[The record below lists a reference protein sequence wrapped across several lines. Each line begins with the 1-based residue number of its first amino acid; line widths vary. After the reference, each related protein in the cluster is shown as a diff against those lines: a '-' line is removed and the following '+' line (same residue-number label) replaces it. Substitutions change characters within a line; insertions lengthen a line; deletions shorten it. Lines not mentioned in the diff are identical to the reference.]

1 MRLDVVRR
9 RVELPE
15 RGVELGILDFGGDG
29 PLALLAHANG
39 FCAGVYGLLAEAL
52 REEFRVVAFDARGHG
67 DSSKPPLEAYDWDE
81 FALDLLALAER
92 LCAELGYARV
102 DYGIGHSFG
111 GTATLTAAAERPDLF
126 GRVAL
131 LDPVVMPPAEERSRD
146 LSQRRNIMSDIA
158 RNRRQVWS
166 SRDELRET
174 WGSRQAFAAWDRRV
188 LDLYIDEGFRDREDG
203 QVELKCPGEIEAT
216 IFEASPRFDLFART
230 KQARNPGLLLSG
242 ADGQLPAELHRRLA
256 AGIPTLEIESVP
268 AGHLML
274 MTAPDLVAE
283 KVLAFA
289 ARTPVQS

>member
-1 MRLDVVRR
+1 MVRR

-15 RGVELGILDFGGDG
+15 RGVELGILDFGGDA

-39 FCAGVYGLLAEAL
+39 FCAGIYGLLAEAL

-67 DSSKPPLEAYDWDE
+67 DSSKPAFEAYDWGE

-131 LDPVVMPPAEERSRD
+131 LDPVVMPPAEERPPD

-174 WGSRQAFAAWDRRV
+174 WGAREAFAAWDRRV
-188 LDLYIDEGFRDREDG
+188 LDLYIDEGFRDRDDG

-230 KQARNPGLLLSG
+230 KQARTPGLLLSG
-242 ADGQLPAELHRRLA
+242 SDGPLPAELHRRLA
-256 AGIPTLEIESVP
+256 GGIPALELESIP

-283 KVLAFA
+283 RVLAFA
-289 ARTPVQS
+289 ARTPV

>member
-1 MRLDVVRR
+1 MVRR

-15 RGVELGILDFGGDG
+15 RGVELGILDFGGDA

-39 FCAGVYGLLAEAL
+39 FCAGIYGLLAEAL

-67 DSSKPPLEAYDWDE
+67 DSSKPPLDAYDWGE
-81 FALDLLALAER
+81 FALDLLALAEH

-126 GRVAL
+126 SRFAL
-131 LDPVVMPPAEERSRD
+131 LDPVVMPPAEELPLD
-146 LSQRRNIMSDIA
+146 LSQHRNTMSDIA

-174 WGSRQAFAAWDRRV
+174 WGAREAFAAWDRRV
-188 LDLYIDEGFRDREDG
+188 LDLYIEEGFRDREDG

-216 IFEASPRFDLFART
+216 IFEASPHFDLFART
-230 KQARNPGLLLSG
+230 KKARTPGLLLSA
-242 ADGQLPAELHRRLA
+242 ADGHLPAELHYRLA
-256 AGIPTLEIESVP
+256 ACIPALEIESIP
-268 AGHLML
+268 AGHMML

-283 KVLAFA
+283 KLLAFA
-289 ARTPVQS
+289 LRTKR